1 MCKGDWDGTRGKK
14 RRDEGVG
21 HADIGGK
28 ADRGNSSA
36 PIKHSHSISTGSSC
50 PEHQVTSPVV

>member
-50 PEHQVTSPVV
+50 S